1 MDRREY
7 RREYM
12 RRRRAVEKAAK
23 TPPLSI
29 ITFTLRDGL
38 TPSESGLKNDIDGLL
53 YDGMSYNLHGV
64 ADLWRLCS
72 ISSRRVIVAGLN
84 RLSHFIVAE
93 AERNS
98 FRSTPGAAKPGEY
111 NIYVDRWNEVKSVKL
126 NIDGKLSSFEDLNA
140 LTPHLAELATKTSIT
155 AKELYDERTGFIER
169 FKTLTG
175 IDLTGVKT
183 ASQAAMATL
192 LTFYNADK
200 RRAAAAFKEDY
211 PKLLDDLAERFRAGQ
226 AYKAGLNVAA
236 ADAYDYHG
244 DVVVADKHSAYP
256 YIVRTCRL
264 PYGLPSVTTGK
275 QRERSGERPDVTK
288 YNVYEVKELIIKLK
302 PDGVPAFSVK
312 DNAVIGPRVR
322 KDFAFFGDYPLYI
335 DTFELE
341 LIKDNYDVKL
351 FTYDKVYAFNRG
363 VNPAF
368 KKLVDFGYSLK
379 SNPETRE
386 TGKTLINGIIGR
398 FGAMSERR
406 ATYIKDGTM
415 YRTTAV
421 KTSGGYLPLAMAV
434 NSATRLLQAR
444 AIKANRAAYLYGD
457 TDSIFLKATLYGVNY
472 VASGISWG
480 NNIGEFSKKYYDKFF
495 YFGKKQYLL
504 YSREHG
510 YKKVFA
516 GIPGEAITDKN
527 IAELIQNGRTTVEY
541 DSVKLNDD
549 YTISPCK
556 VHTLIYK
563 DKE

>member
-12 RRRRAVEKAAK
+12 RRRRAAEKAAK
-23 TPPLSI
+23 TPLLSV
-29 ITFTLRDGL
+29 ITFTLRDGVK
-38 TPSESGLKNDIDGLL
+38 PSESGLKNDIDGLL
-53 YDGMSYNLHGV
+53 YDGTAYPLHGV
-64 ADLWRLCS
+64 ADLWRLCALTP
-72 ISSRRVIVAGLN
+72 RRCVVAGLN

-93 AERNS
+93 AERRG
-98 FRSTPGAAKPGEY
+98 FKSTPGKPLAGEY
-111 NIYVDRWNEVKSVKL
+111 NIYVDRWNEVKSVKF
-126 NIDGKLSSFEDLNA
+126 NIDGTSSSFEDLSA
-140 LTPHLAELATKTSIT
+140 LTPHLGELALKSFIT
-155 AKELYDERTGFIER
+155 AKELYYERQRFIES
-169 FKTLTG
+169 FKALTDV
-175 IDLTGVKT
+175 DLTDVKT
-183 ASQAAMATL
+183 ASQAAIATL
-192 LTFYNADK
+192 LTFYNTDK

-211 PKLLDDLAERFRAGQ
+211 PTLPDDLAERFRAGQ
-226 AYKAGLNVAA
+226 AYKAGLNFAA
-236 ADAYDYHG
+236 PNAFDYHG

-256 YIVRTCRL
+256 YIVSAYRL
-264 PYGLPSVTTGK
+264 PYGLPRMTTAA
-275 QRERSGERPDVTK
+275 ERAAYGWHIDGTK
-288 YNVYEVKELIIKLK
+288 YNVYEVKELVIKLK
-302 PDGVPAFSVK
+302 PDGVPAFAVK
-312 DNAVIGPRVR
+312 DNAVIGPRAR
-322 KDFAFFGDYPLYI
+322 KDFAFFGEYPLYI

-368 KKLVDFGYSLK
+368 KKLVDFGYILK
-379 SNPETRE
+379 SNPDTRE

-406 ATYIKDGTM
+406 ATYIKDGAM

-421 KTSGGYLPLAMAV
+421 KSSGGYLPLAMAV

-472 VASGISWG
+472 VAAGISWG

-504 YSREHG
+504 YSLERG

-556 VHTLIYK
+556 ARTLIYK

>member
-1 MDRREY
+1 MGRREY

-12 RRRRAVEKAAK
+12 RRRRAAEKAAK
-23 TPPLSI
+23 TPPLTVL
-29 ITFTLRDGL
+29 TFTLRDGL
-38 TPSESGLKNDIDGLL
+38 TPSESGLKNDIDGQL
-53 YDGMSYNLHGV
+53 YDETAHLFHGV
-64 ADLWRLCS
+64 ADLARLCEVAP
-72 ISSRRVIVAGLN
+72 RRFVVAGLN

-93 AERNS
+93 AERCS
-98 FRSTPGAAKPGEY
+98 FRSTPGAPSPGEY

-126 NIDGKLSSFEDLNA
+126 NINGRISCFEDIGA
-140 LTPHLAELATKTSIT
+140 LTPHLGELAEKPFIT
-155 AKELYDERTGFIER
+155 AKELYEERTRFIES

-175 IDLTGVKT
+175 VDLTDVKT
-183 ASQAAMATL
+183 ASQAAIATL
-192 LTFYNADK
+192 LTFYDTDK

-211 PKLLDDLAERFRAGQ
+211 PTLPDDLAERFRVGQ
-226 AYKAGLNVAA
+226 AYKAGLNFAA
-236 ADAYDYHG
+236 ADAYEYHG

-256 YIVRTCRL
+256 YIVSAYRL
-264 PYGLPSVTTGK
+264 PYGLPRVTTAA
-275 QRERSGERPDVTK
+275 QRARSGERPDVTK
-288 YNVYEVKELIIKLK
+288 YNVYEVKELVIKLK

-312 DNAVIGPRVR
+312 DNAVIGPRAR
-322 KDFAFFGDYPLYI
+322 KDFAFFGEYPLYI

-351 FTYDKVYAFNRG
+351 LTYDKVYAFNRG

-368 KKLVDFGYSLK
+368 KKLVDFGYRLK

-406 ATYIKDGTM
+406 ATYIKDGAM

-421 KTSGGYLPLAMAV
+421 KSSGGYLPLAMAV

-472 VASGISWG
+472 VAAGISWG
-480 NNIGEFSKKYYDKFF
+480 NNIGEFSKNYYDKFF

-549 YTISPCK
+549 YTINPCK
-556 VHTLIYK
+556 AHTLIYK
-563 DKE
+563 